1 MNEEQ
6 EPIDRQVPLPPEL
19 YNSETKKP
27 LDHCLMCDL
36 YLLEEGT
43 PYMIEKSIK
52 QHPELGLKETIFEYA
67 MCMTC
72 AMKMNDSL
80 SEESRQRIGEY
91 FARHANFPERSK
103 SFADQNTFDLDSWTA
118 RCIIKDTPI
127 VESSEY
133 QIVAQCDG
141 THLLFTGMPFAISF
155 AAMEEMSALMSAK
168 SLGEM
173 DDFIGKY
180 FTGPP
185 EVAELLKKKF
195 ILV

>member
-6 EPIDRQVPLPPEL
+6 DPMDRHIPIPEAL
-19 YNSETKKP
+19 YSSDSGKP
-27 LDHCLMCDL
+27 LDHCLMCNQ

-43 PYMIEKSIK
+43 PYMLEKSIK
-52 QHPELGLKETIFEYA
+52 QHPEMGLKETIFEYA
-67 MCMTC
+67 MCMAC
-72 AMKMNDSL
+72 AMKMHESL
-80 SEESRQRIGEY
+80 SVESRQRIGEY

-103 SFADQNTFDLDSWTA
+103 HFANQNTFDLNSWTA
-118 RCIIKDTPI
+118 HCVIKDTPI
-127 VESSEY
+127 AEASEY
-133 QIVAQCDG
+133 QIVAQCEG
-141 THLLFTGMPFAISF
+141 NNLMFTGMPFAISF

-185 EVAELLKKKF
+185 EVAALLRKKF